1 MYPNIVATVLLL
13 ILPYIHYWYINRNL
27 EDESSR
33 KFTQYLGKSAVAIW
47 YIGLVMLWIIPFSSI
62 LVPVALI
69 TLSLLS
75 PYGRMEWKEYRR
87 ERIQITATGLVI
99 ILTAGFIPA
108 TIPVEPSEWGQP
120 LPVQSSSDIYP
131 SGSESAWLIN
141 SDGIDWSFVVSYKIN
156 TPHQFGGLG
165 HSSVTLSLADAFSL
179 EEGKLSSAVD
189 LIDDQLTFFSIDSE
203 DISLVREPGLPTHS
217 YSYEDISGQQD
228 IELNYRIW
236 SLNSLALGTSEQ
248 GVTVAEVLLVSVDS
262 WGGSIDMLAVI
273 RPISS
278 DDLAQDRFAEDL
290 VSVWLNELFG

>member
-13 ILPYIHYWYINRNL
+13 IVPYIHHRYIYRNT
-27 EDESSR
+27 ENDNSR
-33 KFTQYLGKSAVAIW
+33 KFTQYLGKSAVVIW
-47 YIGLVMLWIIPFSSI
+47 YIGILMLWIIPLSSI

-75 PYGRMEWKEYRR
+75 PYGRMEWKEYRKQ
-87 ERIQITATGLVI
+87 RIQIIASGLVI

-108 TIPVEPSEWGQP
+108 TVPVEPSEWGEP

-141 SDGIDWSFVVSYKIN
+141 SDGIDWSFVVSYNIN

-189 LIDDQLTFFSIDSE
+189 LLDEQLTFFSIDSE

-217 YSYEDISGQQD
+217 YRYEDISGQQD

-248 GVTVAEVLLVSVDS
+248 GVTVAEVLLVSVNS

-278 DDLAQDRFAEDL
+278 DNLAQDRFAEDL
-290 VSVWLNELFG
+290 VSVWLNELLG

>member
-13 ILPYIHYWYINRNL
+13 IVPYIHHRYIYRNT
-27 EDESSR
+27 ENDNSR
-33 KFTQYLGKSAVAIW
+33 KFTQYLGKSAVVIW
-47 YIGLVMLWIIPFSSI
+47 YTGILMLWIIPLSSI

-75 PYGRMEWKEYRR
+75 PYGRMEWKEYRKQ
-87 ERIQITATGLVI
+87 RIQIIASGLVI

-108 TIPVEPSEWGQP
+108 TVPVEPSEWGEP

-189 LIDDQLTFFSIDSE
+189 LLDEQLTFFSIDSE

-217 YSYEDISGQQD
+217 YRYEDISGQQD

-278 DDLAQDRFAEDL
+278 DNLAQDRFAEDL
-290 VSVWLNELFG
+290 VSVWLNELLG

>member
-13 ILPYIHYWYINRNL
+13 IVPYIHHRYIYRNT
-27 EDESSR
+27 ENDNSR
-33 KFTQYLGKSAVAIW
+33 KFTQYLGKSAVVIW
-47 YIGLVMLWIIPFSSI
+47 YIGILMLWIIPLSSI

-75 PYGRMEWKEYRR
+75 PYGRMEWKEYRKQ
-87 ERIQITATGLVI
+87 RIQIIASGLVI

-108 TIPVEPSEWGQP
+108 TVPVEPSEWGEP

-189 LIDDQLTFFSIDSE
+189 LLDEQLTFFSIDSE

-217 YSYEDISGQQD
+217 YRYEDISGQQD

-248 GVTVAEVLLVSVDS
+248 GVTVAEVLLVSVNS

-278 DDLAQDRFAEDL
+278 DNLAQDRFAEDL
-290 VSVWLNELFG
+290 VSVWLNELLG

>member
-13 ILPYIHYWYINRNL
+13 IVPYIHHRYIYRNT
-27 EDESSR
+27 ENDNSR
-33 KFTQYLGKSAVAIW
+33 KFTQYLGKSAVVIW
-47 YIGLVMLWIIPFSSI
+47 YIGILMLWIIPLSSI

-75 PYGRMEWKEYRR
+75 PYGRMEWKEYRKQ
-87 ERIQITATGLVI
+87 RIQIIASGLVI

-108 TIPVEPSEWGQP
+108 TVPVEPSEWGEP

-189 LIDDQLTFFSIDSE
+189 LLDEQLTFFSIDSE
-203 DISLVREPGLPTHS
+203 DISLVREPGLQTHS
-217 YSYEDISGQQD
+217 YRYEDISGQQD

-248 GVTVAEVLLVSVDS
+248 GVTVAEVLLVSVNS

-278 DDLAQDRFAEDL
+278 DNLAQDRFAEDL
-290 VSVWLNELFG
+290 VSVWLNELLG

>member
-13 ILPYIHYWYINRNL
+13 ILPYIHHRYINRNP
-27 EDESSR
+27 EDDNSR
-33 KFTQYLGKSAVAIW
+33 KFTQYLGKSAVIVW
-47 YIGLVMLWIIPFSSI
+47 YIGIVMLWIIPFSSI

-189 LIDDQLTFFSIDSE
+189 LLDEQLTFFSIDSE

-228 IELNYRIW
+228 VELNYRIW

-290 VSVWLNELFG
+290 VSVWLNELLG

>member
-13 ILPYIHYWYINRNL
+13 ILPYIHHWYINRNL

-33 KFTQYLGKSAVAIW
+33 KFTQYLGKSAVVIW

-189 LIDDQLTFFSIDSE
+189 LLDEQLTFFSIDSE

-228 IELNYRIW
+228 VELNYRIW

-290 VSVWLNELFG
+290 VSIWLNELLG

>member
-13 ILPYIHYWYINRNL
+13 ILPYIHHWYINRGS
-27 EDESSR
+27 EYESSR
-33 KFTQYLGKSAVAIW
+33 KFTQYLGKSAVVIW

-156 TPHQFGGLG
+156 TPLQFGGLG

-189 LIDDQLTFFSIDSE
+189 LLDEQLTFFSIDSE

-228 IELNYRIW
+228 VELNYRIW

-290 VSVWLNELFG
+290 VSVWLNELLG

>member
-1 MYPNIVATVLLL
+1 MYPNIVATTLLL
-13 ILPYIHYWYINRNL
+13 ILPYIHYRYINRNP
-27 EDESSR
+27 EDDNSR
-33 KFTQYLGKSAVAIW
+33 KFTQYLGKSAVIIW
-47 YIGLVMLWIIPFSSI
+47 YIGIVMLWIIPFSSI

-69 TLSLLS
+69 ALSLLS
-75 PYGRMEWKEYRR
+75 PYGRMEWKEYRKHR
-87 ERIQITATGLVI
+87 VQIIATGLVI

-108 TIPVEPSEWGQP
+108 TVPVEPSEWGQP
-120 LPVQSSSDIYP
+120 LPVQSSSDLYP

-189 LIDDQLTFFSIDSE
+189 LLDEQLTFFSIDSE

-228 IELNYRIW
+228 VELNYRIW

-290 VSVWLNELFG
+290 VSVWLNELLG

>member
-13 ILPYIHYWYINRNL
+13 ILPYIHHRYINRNS
-27 EDESSR
+27 EYESSR
-33 KFTQYLGKSAVAIW
+33 KITQYLGKSAVVIW
-47 YIGLVMLWIIPFSSI
+47 YIGIVMLWIIPFSSI

-69 TLSLLS
+69 TLSVLS
-75 PYGRMEWKEYRR
+75 PFGRMEWKEFRKQ
-87 ERIQITATGLVI
+87 RIQIIATGLVI
-99 ILTAGFIPA
+99 ILTTGFIPA
-108 TIPVEPSEWGQP
+108 TVPVEPSEWGQP

-165 HSSVTLSLADAFSL
+165 HSSVTLSLADTFSL

-189 LIDDQLTFFSIDSE
+189 LLDEQLTFFSIDSE

-262 WGGSIDMLAVI
+262 WGGSIDLLAVI

-290 VSVWLNELFG
+290 VSVWLNELLG

>member
-13 ILPYIHYWYINRNL
+13 ILPYIHHWYINRNL

-33 KFTQYLGKSAVAIW
+33 KFTQYLGKSAVVIW

-189 LIDDQLTFFSIDSE
+189 LLDEQLTFFSIDSE

-228 IELNYRIW
+228 VELNYRIW

-290 VSVWLNELFG
+290 VSVWLNELLG

>member
-13 ILPYIHYWYINRNL
+13 IVPYIHHRYIYRNT
-27 EDESSR
+27 ENDNSR
-33 KFTQYLGKSAVAIW
+33 KFTQYLGKSAVVIW
-47 YIGLVMLWIIPFSSI
+47 YTGILMLWIIPLSSI

-75 PYGRMEWKEYRR
+75 PYGRMEWKEYRKQ
-87 ERIQITATGLVI
+87 RIQIIASGLVI

-108 TIPVEPSEWGQP
+108 TVPVEPSEWGEP

-189 LIDDQLTFFSIDSE
+189 LLDEQLTFFSIDSE

-217 YSYEDISGQQD
+217 YRYEDISGQQD

-248 GVTVAEVLLVSVDS
+248 GVTVAEVLLVSVNS

-278 DDLAQDRFAEDL
+278 DNLAQDRFAEDL
-290 VSVWLNELFG
+290 VSVWLNELLG

>member
-13 ILPYIHYWYINRNL
+13 ILPYIHHWYINRGS

-33 KFTQYLGKSAVAIW
+33 KFTQYLGKSAVVIW
-47 YIGLVMLWIIPFSSI
+47 YIGILMLWIIPFSSI

-75 PYGRMEWKEYRR
+75 PFGRMEWKEYRKQ
-87 ERIQITATGLVI
+87 RIQIIATGLVI

-108 TIPVEPSEWGQP
+108 TVPVEPSEWGQP
-120 LPVQSSSDIYP
+120 LPVESSSDIYP

-179 EEGKLSSAVD
+179 EEGKLSSAID
-189 LIDDQLTFFSIDSE
+189 LLDEQLTFFSIDSE

-228 IELNYRIW
+228 VELNYRIW

-248 GVTVAEVLLVSVDS
+248 GVTVAEILLVSVDS

-290 VSVWLNELFG
+290 VSVWLNELLG

>member
-13 ILPYIHYWYINRNL
+13 ILPYIHHWYINRNL

-33 KFTQYLGKSAVAIW
+33 KFTQYLGKSAVVIW

-189 LIDDQLTFFSIDSE
+189 LLDEQLTFFSIDSE

-290 VSVWLNELFG
+290 VSIWLNELLG

>member
-13 ILPYIHYWYINRNL
+13 ILPYIHHRYINRNP
-27 EDESSR
+27 EDDNSR
-33 KFTQYLGKSAVAIW
+33 KFTQYLGKSAVVIW
-47 YIGLVMLWIIPFSSI
+47 YIGILMLWIIPFSSI

-120 LPVQSSSDIYP
+120 LPVESSSEIYP

-189 LIDDQLTFFSIDSE
+189 LLDEQLTFFSIDSE
-203 DISLVREPGLPTHS
+203 DISLVREPGLPKHS
-217 YSYEDISGQQD
+217 YSYEDNSGQQNV
-228 IELNYRIW
+228 ELNYRIW

-290 VSVWLNELFG
+290 VSIWLNELLG

>member
-13 ILPYIHYWYINRNL
+13 ILPYIHHWYINRAS

-33 KFTQYLGKSAVAIW
+33 KFTQYLGKSAVVIW

-189 LIDDQLTFFSIDSE
+189 LLDEQLTFFSIDSE

-228 IELNYRIW
+228 VELNYRIW

-290 VSVWLNELFG
+290 VSVWLNELLG

>member
-13 ILPYIHYWYINRNL
+13 ILPYIHHRYINRIS

-33 KFTQYLGKSAVAIW
+33 KFTQYLGKSAVIIW
-47 YIGLVMLWIIPFSSI
+47 YIGIVMLWIIPFSSI

-69 TLSLLS
+69 TLSVLS
-75 PYGRMEWKEYRR
+75 PFGRMEWKEFRKQ
-87 ERIQITATGLVI
+87 RIQIIATGLVI
-99 ILTAGFIPA
+99 ILTTGFIPA
-108 TIPVEPSEWGQP
+108 TVPVEPSEWGQP

-165 HSSVTLSLADAFSL
+165 HSSVTLSLADTFSL

-189 LIDDQLTFFSIDSE
+189 LLDEQLTFFSIDSE

-262 WGGSIDMLAVI
+262 WGGSIDLLAVI

-290 VSVWLNELFG
+290 VSVWLNELLG

>member
-13 ILPYIHYWYINRNL
+13 IVPYIHHRYIYRNT
-27 EDESSR
+27 ENDNSR
-33 KFTQYLGKSAVAIW
+33 KFTQYLGKSAVVIW
-47 YIGLVMLWIIPFSSI
+47 YIGILMLWIIPLSSI

-75 PYGRMEWKEYRR
+75 PYGRMEWKEYRKQ
-87 ERIQITATGLVI
+87 RIQIIASGLVI

-108 TIPVEPSEWGQP
+108 TVPVEPSEWGEP

-189 LIDDQLTFFSIDSE
+189 LLDEQLTFFSIDSE
-203 DISLVREPGLPTHS
+203 DISLLREPGLPTHS
-217 YSYEDISGQQD
+217 YRYEDISGQQD

-248 GVTVAEVLLVSVDS
+248 GVTVAEVLLVSVNS

-278 DDLAQDRFAEDL
+278 DNLAQDRFAEDL
-290 VSVWLNELFG
+290 VSVWLNELLG

>member
-13 ILPYIHYWYINRNL
+13 ILPYIHHWYINRNL
-27 EDESSR
+27 EDDNSR
-33 KFTQYLGKSAVAIW
+33 KFTQYLGKSAVIIW
-47 YIGLVMLWIIPFSSI
+47 YIGIVMLWIIPFSSI

-75 PYGRMEWKEYRR
+75 PYGRMEWKEYRKQR
-87 ERIQITATGLVI
+87 VQIIATGLVI

-120 LPVQSSSDIYP
+120 LPVQSSSDLYP

-156 TPHQFGGLG
+156 TPHQFGSLG

-189 LIDDQLTFFSIDSE
+189 LLDEQLTFFSIDSE

-217 YSYEDISGQQD
+217 YSYEDNSGQQD
-228 IELNYRIW
+228 VELNYRIW

-290 VSVWLNELFG
+290 VSVWLNELLG

>member
-13 ILPYIHYWYINRNL
+13 ILPYIHHWYINRAS

-33 KFTQYLGKSAVAIW
+33 KFTQYLGKSAVVIW
-47 YIGLVMLWIIPFSSI
+47 YIGLGMLWIIPFSSI

-189 LIDDQLTFFSIDSE
+189 LLDEQLTFFSIDSE

-228 IELNYRIW
+228 VELNYRIW

-290 VSVWLNELFG
+290 VSVWLNELLG

>member
-13 ILPYIHYWYINRNL
+13 ILPYIHHRYINRNL
-27 EDESSR
+27 EDDNSR
-33 KFTQYLGKSAVAIW
+33 KFTQYLGKSAVIVW

-189 LIDDQLTFFSIDSE
+189 LLDEQLTFFSIDSE

-217 YSYEDISGQQD
+217 YSYEDNSGQQD
-228 IELNYRIW
+228 VELNYRIW

-290 VSVWLNELFG
+290 VSVWLNELLG

>member
-13 ILPYIHYWYINRNL
+13 ILPYIHHWYINRNL
-27 EDESSR
+27 EVESSR
-33 KFTQYLGKSAVAIW
+33 KFTQYLGKSAVVIW
-47 YIGLVMLWIIPFSSI
+47 YIGLVMLWIIPFSSL

-189 LIDDQLTFFSIDSE
+189 LLDEQLTFFSIDSE

-290 VSVWLNELFG
+290 VSIWLNELLG

>member
-13 ILPYIHYWYINRNL
+13 ILPYIHHRYINRNS

-33 KFTQYLGKSAVAIW
+33 KFTQYLGKSAVVIW
-47 YIGLVMLWIIPFSSI
+47 YIGIVMLWIIPFSSI

-69 TLSLLS
+69 TLSVLS
-75 PYGRMEWKEYRR
+75 PFGRMEWKEFRKQ
-87 ERIQITATGLVI
+87 RIQIIATGLVI
-99 ILTAGFIPA
+99 ILTTGFIPA
-108 TIPVEPSEWGQP
+108 TVPVEPSEWGQP

-165 HSSVTLSLADAFSL
+165 HSSVTLSLADTFSL

-189 LIDDQLTFFSIDSE
+189 LLDEQLTFFSIDSE

-262 WGGSIDMLAVI
+262 WGGSIDLLAVI

-290 VSVWLNELFG
+290 VSVWLNELLG

>member
-1 MYPNIVATVLLL
+1 MYPNILATVLLL
-13 ILPYIHYWYINRNL
+13 ILPYIHHRYINRIS

-33 KFTQYLGKSAVAIW
+33 KFTQYLGKSAVVIW
-47 YIGLVMLWIIPFSSI
+47 YIGIVMLWIIPFSSI

-69 TLSLLS
+69 TLSVLS
-75 PYGRMEWKEYRR
+75 PFGRMEWKEFRKQ
-87 ERIQITATGLVI
+87 RIQIIATGLVI
-99 ILTAGFIPA
+99 ILTTGFIPA
-108 TIPVEPSEWGQP
+108 TVPVEPSEWGQP

-165 HSSVTLSLADAFSL
+165 HSSVTLSLADTFSL

-189 LIDDQLTFFSIDSE
+189 LLDEQLTFFSIDSE

-236 SLNSLALGTSEQ
+236 SLNSLALGTSDQ

-262 WGGSIDMLAVI
+262 WGGSIDLLAVI

-290 VSVWLNELFG
+290 VSVWLNELLG

>member
-13 ILPYIHYWYINRNL
+13 ILPYIHHWYINRNL

-33 KFTQYLGKSAVAIW
+33 KFTQYLGKSAVVIW
-47 YIGLVMLWIIPFSSI
+47 YIGLVMLWIIPFSSL

-189 LIDDQLTFFSIDSE
+189 LLDEQLTFFSIDSE

-290 VSVWLNELFG
+290 VSIWLNELLG

>member
-13 ILPYIHYWYINRNL
+13 ILPYIHHWYINRGS

-33 KFTQYLGKSAVAIW
+33 KFTQYLGKSAVVIW

-189 LIDDQLTFFSIDSE
+189 LLDEQLTFFSIDSE

-228 IELNYRIW
+228 VELNYRIW

-290 VSVWLNELFG
+290 VSVWLNELLG

>member
-13 ILPYIHYWYINRNL
+13 ILPYIHHRYINRNS

-33 KFTQYLGKSAVAIW
+33 KFTQYLGKSAVIIW
-47 YIGLVMLWIIPFSSI
+47 YIGIVMLWIIPFSSI

-69 TLSLLS
+69 TLSVLS
-75 PYGRMEWKEYRR
+75 PFGRMEWKEFRKQ
-87 ERIQITATGLVI
+87 RIQIIATGLVI
-99 ILTAGFIPA
+99 ILTTGFIPA
-108 TIPVEPSEWGQP
+108 TVPVEPSEWGQP

-165 HSSVTLSLADAFSL
+165 HSSVTLSLADTFSL

-189 LIDDQLTFFSIDSE
+189 LLDEQLTFFSIDSE

-262 WGGSIDMLAVI
+262 WGGSIDLLAVI

-290 VSVWLNELFG
+290 VSVWLNELLG

>member
-13 ILPYIHYWYINRNL
+13 ILPYIHYWYINRNS

-33 KFTQYLGKSAVAIW
+33 KFTQYLGKSAVVIW

-189 LIDDQLTFFSIDSE
+189 LLDEQLTFFSIDSE

-228 IELNYRIW
+228 VELNYRIW

-290 VSVWLNELFG
+290 VSVWLNELLG

>member
-13 ILPYIHYWYINRNL
+13 ILPYIHHWYINRGS

-33 KFTQYLGKSAVAIW
+33 KFTQYLGKSAVVIW
-47 YIGLVMLWIIPFSSI
+47 YIGLIMLWIIPFSSV
-62 LVPVALI
+62 LVPVVLI

-120 LPVQSSSDIYP
+120 LPVESSSEIYP

-189 LIDDQLTFFSIDSE
+189 LLDEQLTFFSIDSE

-217 YSYEDISGQQD
+217 YSYEDISGQQVV
-228 IELNYRIW
+228 ELNYRIW

-262 WGGSIDMLAVI
+262 WGGS
-273 RPISS
+273 
-278 DDLAQDRFAEDL
+278 
-290 VSVWLNELFG
+290 

>member
-13 ILPYIHYWYINRNL
+13 ILPYIHHRYIYRNS

-33 KFTQYLGKSAVAIW
+33 KFTQYLGKSAVVIW
-47 YIGLVMLWIIPFSSI
+47 YIGIVMLWIIPFSSI
-62 LVPVALI
+62 FVPVALI
-69 TLSLLS
+69 TLSVLS
-75 PYGRMEWKEYRR
+75 PFGRMEWKEFRKQ
-87 ERIQITATGLVI
+87 RIQIIATGLVI
-99 ILTAGFIPA
+99 ILTTGFIPA
-108 TIPVEPSEWGQP
+108 TVPVEPSEWGQP

-189 LIDDQLTFFSIDSE
+189 LLDEQLTFFSIDSE

-217 YSYEDISGQQD
+217 YSYEDISGQQN

-290 VSVWLNELFG
+290 VSIWLNELLG

>member
-13 ILPYIHYWYINRNL
+13 ILPYIHHWYINRNL
-27 EDESSR
+27 EEESSR
-33 KFTQYLGKSAVAIW
+33 KFTQYLGKSAVVIW
-47 YIGLVMLWIIPFSSI
+47 YIGVVMLWIIPFSSI

-179 EEGKLSSAVD
+179 EEGKLSTAVD
-189 LIDDQLTFFSIDSE
+189 LLDEQLTFFSIDSE

-217 YSYEDISGQQD
+217 YSYEDISGQQN

-262 WGGSIDMLAVI
+262 WGGSIDLLAVI

-290 VSVWLNELFG
+290 VSIWLNELLG

>member
-13 ILPYIHYWYINRNL
+13 IVPYIHHRYIYRNT
-27 EDESSR
+27 ENDNSR
-33 KFTQYLGKSAVAIW
+33 KFTQYLGKSAVVIW
-47 YIGLVMLWIIPFSSI
+47 YTGILMLWIIPLSSI

-75 PYGRMEWKEYRR
+75 PYGRMEWKEYRKQ
-87 ERIQITATGLVI
+87 RIQIIASGLVI

-108 TIPVEPSEWGQP
+108 TVPVEPSEWGEP

-141 SDGIDWSFVVSYKIN
+141 SDGIDWSFVVSYNIN

-189 LIDDQLTFFSIDSE
+189 LLDEQLTFFSIDSE

-217 YSYEDISGQQD
+217 YRYEDISGQQD

-248 GVTVAEVLLVSVDS
+248 GVTVAEVLLVSVNS

-278 DDLAQDRFAEDL
+278 DNLAQDRFAEDL
-290 VSVWLNELFG
+290 VSVWLNELLG

>member
-13 ILPYIHYWYINRNL
+13 ILPYIHHRYINRNS

-33 KFTQYLGKSAVAIW
+33 KFTQYLGKSAVVIW
-47 YIGLVMLWIIPFSSI
+47 YIGIVMLWIIPFSSI

-69 TLSLLS
+69 TLSVLS
-75 PYGRMEWKEYRR
+75 PFGRMEWKEFRKQ
-87 ERIQITATGLVI
+87 RIQIIATGLVI
-99 ILTAGFIPA
+99 ILTTGFIPA
-108 TIPVEPSEWGQP
+108 TVPVEPSEWGQP

-165 HSSVTLSLADAFSL
+165 HSSVTLSLADTFSL

-189 LIDDQLTFFSIDSE
+189 LLDEQLTFFSIDSE

-262 WGGSIDMLAVI
+262 WRGSIDLLAVI

-290 VSVWLNELFG
+290 VSVWLNELLG

>member
-13 ILPYIHYWYINRNL
+13 ILPYIHHRYINRNS

-33 KFTQYLGKSAVAIW
+33 KFTQYLGKSAVVTW
-47 YIGLVMLWIIPFSSI
+47 YIGIVMLWIIPFSSI

-69 TLSLLS
+69 TLSVLS
-75 PYGRMEWKEYRR
+75 PFGRMEWKEFRKQ
-87 ERIQITATGLVI
+87 RIQIIATGLVI
-99 ILTAGFIPA
+99 ILTTGFIPA
-108 TIPVEPSEWGQP
+108 TVPVEPSEWGQP

-165 HSSVTLSLADAFSL
+165 HSSVTLSLADTFSL

-189 LIDDQLTFFSIDSE
+189 LLDEQLTFFSIDSE

-262 WGGSIDMLAVI
+262 WGGSIDLLAVI

-290 VSVWLNELFG
+290 VSVWLNELLG

>member
-13 ILPYIHYWYINRNL
+13 ILPYIHHWYINRGS

-33 KFTQYLGKSAVAIW
+33 KFTQYLGKSAVVVW
-47 YIGLVMLWIIPFSSI
+47 YIGLGMLWIIPFSSI

-189 LIDDQLTFFSIDSE
+189 LLDEQLTFFSIDSE

-228 IELNYRIW
+228 VELNYRIW

-290 VSVWLNELFG
+290 VSVWLNELLG

>member
-1 MYPNIVATVLLL
+1 MYPNILATVLLL
-13 ILPYIHYWYINRNL
+13 ILPYIHHRYINQIS

-33 KFTQYLGKSAVAIW
+33 KFTQYLGKSAVIIW
-47 YIGLVMLWIIPFSSI
+47 YIGIVMLWIIPFSSI

-69 TLSLLS
+69 TLSVLS
-75 PYGRMEWKEYRR
+75 PFGRMEWKEFRKQ
-87 ERIQITATGLVI
+87 RIQIIATGLVI
-99 ILTAGFIPA
+99 ILTTGFIPA
-108 TIPVEPSEWGQP
+108 TVPVEPSEWGQP

-165 HSSVTLSLADAFSL
+165 HSSVTLSLADTFSL

-189 LIDDQLTFFSIDSE
+189 LLDEQLTFFSIDSE

-262 WGGSIDMLAVI
+262 WGGSIDLLAVI

-290 VSVWLNELFG
+290 VSVWLNELLG

>member
-1 MYPNIVATVLLL
+1 MGSEMCI
-13 ILPYIHYWYINRNL
+13 R
-27 EDESSR
+27 DR
-33 KFTQYLGKSAVAIW
+33 
-47 YIGLVMLWIIPFSSI
+47 LWIIPFSSI

-75 PYGRMEWKEYRR
+75 PFGRMEWKEYRKQ
-87 ERIQITATGLVI
+87 RIQIIATGLVI

-108 TIPVEPSEWGQP
+108 TVPVEPSEWGQP

-141 SDGIDWSFVVSYKIN
+141 SDGIDWSFVVSYSIN

-165 HSSVTLSLADAFSL
+165 HSSVTLSLADVFSL
-179 EEGKLSSAVD
+179 EKGKLSSAVD
-189 LIDDQLTFFSIDSE
+189 LLDEQLTFFSIDSE

-217 YSYEDISGQQD
+217 YSYVDISGQQY

-236 SLNSLALGTSEQ
+236 SLNSLSLGTSEQ

-290 VSVWLNELFG
+290 VSIWLNELLG

>member
-13 ILPYIHYWYINRNL
+13 ILPYIHHRYINRNS

-33 KFTQYLGKSAVAIW
+33 KFTQYLGKSAVVIW
-47 YIGLVMLWIIPFSSI
+47 YIGILMLWIIPFSSLLI
-62 LVPVALI
+62 PVALI
-69 TLSLLS
+69 TLSVLS
-75 PYGRMEWKEYRR
+75 PYGRMEWKEYRKQ
-87 ERIQITATGLVI
+87 RIQIIATGLVI

-108 TIPVEPSEWGQP
+108 TVPVEPSEWGQP

-156 TPHQFGGLG
+156 TPHQFGALG
-165 HSSVTLSLADAFSL
+165 HAAVTLSLADAFSL

-189 LIDDQLTFFSIDSE
+189 LLDEQLTFFSIDSE

-217 YSYEDISGQQD
+217 YSYEDISGQQN

-278 DDLAQDRFAEDL
+278 EDLAQDRFAEDL
-290 VSVWLNELFG
+290 VSIWLNELLG